1 MEPSI
6 FNIRVPLESSSDV
19 FLMNTLT
26 DAQLV
31 VSSQVAALIVFPLG
45 EEFGWR
51 GRVDGPVDVPEVPAE
66 QLVEGCVVTGRVIV
80 PVPPVPVGSFR
91 DEEFL
96 VRRVVLRGRE
106 PRRGGVEGPSG
117 IAELAPGT
125 AVVVVAYPDVEVAID
140 PRAREDRGQRT
151 S

>member
-1 MEPSI
+1 M
-6 FNIRVPLESSSDV
+6 
-19 FLMNTLT
+19 
-26 DAQLV
+26 A
-31 VSSQVAALIVFPLG
+31 
-45 EEFGWR
+45 
-51 GRVDGPVDVPEVPAE
+51 AE

-80 PVPPVPVGSFR
+80 PVPPVPVGTFR

-125 AVVVVAYPDVEVAID
+125 AVVVVAWPALTATVAMVVVPSLNVTVPSGVPDAAETAAVRVTVCPLTDEVGDGLSVVVVAVRGVVFRKAL
-140 PRAREDRGQRT
+140 PTARSSALVAAT
-151 S
+151 SSTCR